1 MSENPQNL
9 IPCFLCGN
17 GLRVKNSKRN
27 KPYFI
32 CEPCGVQ
39 VFVRRESGILKLKA
53 LLLSI
58 SKSAV
63 NYPGAQ
69 ARTTD
74 LIAQT
79 NRLAELKAKL
89 KEIQNKQG
97 LWEFLTGDG
106 SLALAEK
113 AIKQEI
119 ETIED
124 QLKHRIKKRI

>member
-1 MSENPQNL
+1 MNENPQNL

-39 VFVRRESGILKLKA
+39 VFVRREQGILKLKA

-69 ARTTD
+69 GRVTD
-74 LIAQT
+74 LVGQI
-79 NRLAELKAKL
+79 NRLGELKAKL
-89 KEIQNKQG
+89 TEVQNKQG
-97 LWEFLTGDG
+97 FMEFLTGDG

-113 AIKQEI
+113 VILQEI
-119 ETIED
+119 HAIEN
-124 QLKHRIKKRI
+124 QFKNRLKQT